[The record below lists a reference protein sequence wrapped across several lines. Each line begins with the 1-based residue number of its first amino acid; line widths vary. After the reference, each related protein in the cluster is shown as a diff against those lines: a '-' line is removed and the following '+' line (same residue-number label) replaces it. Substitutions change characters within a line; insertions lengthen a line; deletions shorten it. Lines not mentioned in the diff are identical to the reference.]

1 MKLLSLLALS
11 SALLFA
17 PAALAQD
24 ADHDEHAGHDHS
36 AHAKAPAAPIVP
48 GTFEEVDADHTLG
61 SIDAPVTMMVFASVT
76 CPHCAAWFEGDWPTL
91 KRDYVDT
98 GKVRVV
104 FREFPTAPV
113 QVAVA
118 GFLLADCGGEDKY
131 FDRIEW
137 QMANQSR
144 IIDQLKANKVQE
156 TFEEIGANAGL
167 SATETQTCL
176 STQARYDD
184 LNAAV
189 ARARGAGLQAVPAM
203 MLNGELWA
211 SKDTSASALSTAID
225 AKLGAQ

>member
-1 MKLLSLLALS
+1 MKLLPLLTVSTALV
-11 SALLFA
+11 FA
-17 PAALAQD
+17 PAALAQHS
-24 ADHDEHAGHDHS
+24 DHDGHDHS
-36 AHAKAPAAPIVP
+36 AHAKAPAGPVVP
-48 GTFEEVDADHTLG
+48 GTFEEVAADHTLG
-61 SIDAPVTMMVFASVT
+61 RVDAPVTLMVFASVT
-76 CPHCAAWFEGDWPTL
+76 CPHCASWFEGDWPTL

-98 GKVRVV
+98 GKVRVI
-104 FREFPTAPV
+104 FREFPTPPV

-131 FDRIEW
+131 FERIEW

-144 IIDQLKANKVQE
+144 IIDQLRANKVQE

-189 ARARGAGLQAVPAM
+189 TRARGAGLQAVPAM

-211 SKDTSASALSTAID
+211 SKDTSADALSTAID
-225 AKLGAQ
+225 AKIAAQ